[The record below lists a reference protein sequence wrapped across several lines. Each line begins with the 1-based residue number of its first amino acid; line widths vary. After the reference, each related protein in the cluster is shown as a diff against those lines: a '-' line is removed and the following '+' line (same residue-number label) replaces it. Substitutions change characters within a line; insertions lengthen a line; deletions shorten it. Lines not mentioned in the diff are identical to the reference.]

1 MLTITVDGT
10 DYDVPSSAADTNWA
24 ADQIA
29 FEQALAAGVNT
40 AIAGALPDATASV
53 RGAVSIAAQV
63 FGGRKTILLVPQA
76 MLFWSPTPIDDPDP
90 TVLLAVGA
98 NGSSATVRATT
109 FEITGLVGD
118 VLMTATPTLDTDL
131 TQVLDGQEVTIFN
144 RDDTN
149 SFTFQD
155 EGTLPDSALRLSAN
169 TVSIKKGSS
178 IRLRFFA
185 DTQLWHQVGLSTL
198 V

>member
-1 MLTITVDGT
+1 MITITVDSV
-10 DYDVPSSAADTNWA
+10 DYEVPSSALDTNWA
-24 ADQIA
+24 AKQIA
-29 FEQALAAGVNT
+29 FEQALAA
-40 AIAGALPDATASV
+40 AINAVPALPDATASL
-53 RGAVSIAAQV
+53 RGVVSIANQV
-63 FGGRKTILLVPQA
+63 FGGFKTILVRPQA
-76 MLFWSPTPIDDPDP
+76 IAFQAPTAIDDPDP
-90 TVLLAVGA
+90 TVLLTVGA

-109 FEITGLVGD
+109 FEITGLSGD

-131 TQVLDGQEVTIFN
+131 TQVADGQEVTLFN

-149 SFTFQD
+149 NFTLQD
-155 EGTLPDSALRLSAN
+155 EGTLPSSALRLTAA
-169 TVSIKKGSS
+169 TVGIKKGSS